1 VPVRYACANN
11 QFPLTGRALKGAN
24 PGHLNKVIQ
33 HEPSTDIVVTTA
45 SSQVAPTHYAASPE
59 YNAMVLSLRRQSAPG
74 AATRTHKR
82 SWGQCMRAATVSLRV
97 TASQSAALGYS
108 SAQCN
113 LGYLYY
119 HGLGVE
125 KSLTQ
130 AFELFRRAVDAE
142 SSTAMF
148 NLALLFLD
156 PDSGCHDPSWA
167 ASLLKKCALA
177 GVGEAQNLLEEV
189 HSQEAHR
196 A

>member
-1 VPVRYACANN
+1 MPLDLAHAVRYY
-11 QFPLTGRALKGAN
+11 T
-24 PGHLNKVIQ
+24 
-33 HEPSTDIVVTTA
+33 
-45 SSQVAPTHYAASPE
+45 
-59 YNAMVLSLRRQSAPG
+59 
-74 AATRTHKR
+74 
-82 SWGQCMRAATVSLRV
+82 
-97 TASQSAALGYS
+97 QSAALGYS

-125 KSLTQ
+125 KDLAQ

-142 SSTAMF
+142 NSTAMF

-156 PDSGCHDPSWA
+156 PDSGYHDPSRA

-177 GVGEAQNLLEEV
+177 GVAEARDLLEEL